1 MPKCDVLQKILDRI
15 YACDTRMN
23 TAEFSKV
30 VIDNLLTG
38 IRELCEQAIAEKVEL
53 KGQRA
58 SDKVPTIYLFFDG
71 DDFIVPSPSGNPDEE
86 YFTDNFADAINTYDA
101 MRNIQERAERVVV
114 TLREAN

>member
-86 YFTDNFADAINTYDA
+86 YFTDSLEDAICTYGA
-101 MRNIQERAERVVV
+101 MHEYTTIIERVVV
-114 TLREAN
+114 TLREGK